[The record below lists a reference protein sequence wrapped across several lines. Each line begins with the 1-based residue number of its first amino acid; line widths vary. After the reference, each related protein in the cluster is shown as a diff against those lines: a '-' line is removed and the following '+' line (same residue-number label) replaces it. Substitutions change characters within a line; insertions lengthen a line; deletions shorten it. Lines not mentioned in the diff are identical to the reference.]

1 MIKDKDLSST
11 IRLYKSLSLAFKK
24 KNNIQKF
31 LNKKKIF
38 DQKAIKFS
46 YDLQSG
52 SYIKKLTKFKKIDSQ
67 VFIFFNK
74 VLKENFKNIKSLLDF
89 GTGELTRYN
98 YVIDSFKNKNKI
110 AFFACDISLNRLYLG
125 QKFFNKKFKK
135 KKININ
141 LFVTDNF
148 RIPLPD
154 NSIDVVITCHA
165 IEPNRKNMK
174 KIIDELFRV
183 SKKGLCLLEPHY
195 EIANS
200 FQKKRMDY
208 YNYIKGLPKY
218 LSYKKYDFKIIK
230 KDFHINPQNPSSI
243 FIIKKNAQK
252 SKTGINYVDPISK
265 KRLINLSNFLYCKET
280 FRLFPVFDK
289 ISIFSNN
296 SDLFLP
302 KPD

>member
-11 IRLYKSLSLAFKK
+11 IKLYKLLSSAFEKK
-24 KNNIQKF
+24 KNIQNF

-38 DQKAIKFS
+38 NQKAIKFS

-52 SYIKKLTKFKKIDSQ
+52 SYIKKLNKLKKVDTQ
-67 VFIFFNK
+67 VFNSFNK
-74 VLKENFKNIKSLLDF
+74 VLKKNFKNIKSILDF
-89 GTGELTRYN
+89 GTGELTRFN
-98 YVIDSFKNKNKI
+98 YVIDSFNDKDKI
-110 AFFACDISLNRLYLG
+110 AFYGCDISLNRLYLG
-125 QKFFNKKFKK
+125 QKFYNKKFKK

-165 IEPNRKNMK
+165 IEPNSKDMK

-195 EIANS
+195 EIANNL
-200 FQKKRMDY
+200 QKKRMNY
-208 YNYIKGLPKY
+208 FNYIKGLPEY
-218 LSYKKYDFKIIK
+218 LIDKKHDFKIIK
-230 KDFHINPQNPSSI
+230 KNIHINPQNPSSI
-243 FIIKKNAQK
+243 FVIKKKAQK
-252 SKTGINYVDPISK
+252 SQTSINYVDPLNK
-265 KRLINLSNFLYCKET
+265 KKLINLSNFLYCKET

-302 KPD
+302 KTH